1 MISVPRQYKKAF
13 QPVFAEYG
21 FQSYKNA
28 FYRVINDVVQIFC
41 LHRYRDGMC
50 TFFFDIEPV
59 ALGLSELDTIT
70 YNIALLRDAPFEC
83 RDWYPAELIDTNFSE
98 VIQLTQKY
106 VLPLFEKGIDAGSA
120 YQVIRDHEQ
129 QIYGREAILFSGV
142 KFLFCLQAKN
152 YTQAAKYMEDLAN
165 HNIEAIREHMTW
177 KKGYFGPLSREE
189 KEVEEAKILRNQQ
202 KLEKVRNWDADYW
215 NEVLKTGTAKT
226 MSFLSTIQSSK
237 GSKSRRKGT
246 V

>member
-1 MISVPRQYKKAF
+1 MISLPRQYKKAF
-13 QPVFAEYG
+13 QPMFAEYG
-21 FQSYKNA
+21 FQPYKNA

-50 TFFFDIEPV
+50 EFFFDIEPV
-59 ALGLSELDTIT
+59 SLGLSELDTMT

-120 YQVIRDHEQ
+120 YQVVYDYEQ
-129 QIYGREAILFSGV
+129 RIYRQELIMLSWV
-142 KFLFCLQAKN
+142 KFLFCLQAKS
-152 YTQAAKYMEDLAN
+152 YAQAAQYMEVITKYSN
-165 HNIEAIREHMTW
+165 EAIISLLAWRKQH
-177 KKGYFGPLSREE
+177 FGPLSREE

-202 KLEKVRNWDADYW
+202 KLEKVRNWDTDYW

-226 MSFLSTIQSSK
+226 MNFLSTIQSSK

>member
-1 MISVPRQYKKAF
+1 MLSVARQYKKAF

-70 YNIALLRDAPFEC
+70 YNIVALRDAPFEG

-98 VIQLTQKY
+98 AIQLTQKY
-106 VLPLFEKGIDAGSA
+106 VLPFFEKGIDAGSA
-120 YQVIRDHEQ
+120 YQVICDYEQ
-129 QIYGREAILFSGV
+129 RIYRQELIMLSWV
-142 KFLFCLQAKN
+142 KFLFCLQAKS
-152 YTQAAKYMEDLAN
+152 YARAAQYMEV
-165 HNIEAIREHMTW
+165 ITKYSTEAIMSLLAWRKQH
-177 KKGYFGPLSREE
+177 FGPLSKEE
-189 KEVEEAKILRNQQ
+189 IEAEEAKILLNQQ
-202 KLEKVRNWDADYW
+202 KLEKVRNWDTDYW
-215 NEVLKTGTAKT
+215 DEVLKTGTAKT
-226 MSFLSTIQSSK
+226 MSFLSTIQSGK

>member
-177 KKGYFGPLSREE
+177 KEGYFGPLSREE
-189 KEVEEAKILRNQQ
+189 KEVEKAKILRNQQ

-215 NEVLKTGTAKT
+215 DEVLKTGTAKT
-226 MSFLSTIQSSK
+226 MSFLSTIQSGK

>member
-1 MISVPRQYKKAF
+1 MISLPRQYKKAF

-50 TFFFDIEPV
+50 EFFFDIEPV
-59 ALGLSELDTIT
+59 SLGLSELDTMT

-98 VIQLTQKY
+98 AIQLTQKY
-106 VLPLFEKGIDAGSA
+106 VLPFFEKGIDAGSA

-177 KKGYFGPLSREE
+177 KEGYFGPLSREE

-202 KLEKVRNWDADYW
+202 KLEKVRNWDTDYW

-226 MSFLSTIQSSK
+226 MSFLSTIQSGK

>member
-50 TFFFDIEPV
+50 EFFFDIEPV
-59 ALGLSELDTIT
+59 SLGLSELDTMT

-120 YQVIRDHEQ
+120 YQVVYDYEQ
-129 QIYGREAILFSGV
+129 RIYRQELIMLSWV
-142 KFLFCLQAKN
+142 KFLFCLQAKS
-152 YTQAAKYMEDLAN
+152 YAQAAQYMEVITKYSN
-165 HNIEAIREHMTW
+165 EAIISLLAWRKQH
-177 KKGYFGPLSREE
+177 FGPLSREE

-202 KLEKVRNWDADYW
+202 KLEKVRNWDTDYW

-226 MSFLSTIQSSK
+226 MNFLSTIQSSK

>member
-1 MISVPRQYKKAF
+1 
-13 QPVFAEYG
+13 
-21 FQSYKNA
+21 
-28 FYRVINDVVQIFC
+28 
-41 LHRYRDGMC
+41 MC